1 MSREQLF
8 AAFFFAAFLFL
19 LYQLYL
25 FLAPFFAPLV
35 WAVILA
41 LTFAPL
47 TNRLTRLA
55 GGRRSL
61 AASALVLAVTVIAII
76 PSFFLGSMLVRQA
89 TGAYRREIGRAHV

>member
-47 TNRLTRLA
+47 TNRLTRLT
-55 GGRRSL
+55 GGRPYESAEATFAAL
-61 AASALVLAVTVIAII
+61 AEECAPFGGLGYG
-76 PSFFLGSMLVRQA
+76 PLGSEGQSA
-89 TGAYRREIGRAHV
+89 ARAGT